1 MSGKTTFPSSQSELY
16 EALKK
21 RQGWA
26 YDYVYAELSHSF
38 RYWVERNSGSEMD
51 AEDAFHK
58 GLLNFYLN
66 LETDKYQFRENTKI
80 TTVIFDYCKKVWLNE
95 LASSRVRMRA
105 TMPDAYDPVNDTDL
119 QKDLER
125 GETIAQVR
133 AALDQLK
140 GDCRKL
146 IEFFYFEEL
155 SLKEIAKKLGLKES
169 STKQKRYDCTEKL
182 KQLVLR
188 QAPGTNER

>member
-1 MSGKTTFPSSQSELY
+1 MTTRKTSPLSQSELY

-26 YDYVYAELSHSF
+26 YDYLYGELSHSF
-38 RYWVERNSGSEMD
+38 RYWVERNSGTEMD

-58 GLLNFYLN
+58 GLLNFLLN
-66 LETDKYQFRENTKI
+66 LETGKYEFRENTKI
-80 TTVIFDYCKKVWLNE
+80 TTVVFDYCKKVWLNE
-95 LASSRVRMRA
+95 LASSRLKKRA
-105 TMPDAYDPVNDTDL
+105 IMPDAYDPVNDVDL

-125 GETIAQVR
+125 AETIAQVR

-140 GDCRKL
+140 ADCRRL
-146 IEFFYFEEL
+146 IEMFYCDEL
-155 SLKEIAKKLGLKES
+155 SLKEIAKKLGMKES

-182 KQLVLR
+182 KQLVLK
-188 QAPGTNER
+188 QAPRN

>member
-1 MSGKTTFPSSQSELY
+1 MPDKPTSVFSQSELY

-26 YDYVYAELSHSF
+26 YDYVYTELSPSF

-58 GLLNFYLN
+58 GLLNFLLN
-66 LETDKYQFRENTKI
+66 LETGKYEFRESAKI
-80 TTVIFDYCKKVWLNE
+80 STVIFDYCKKVWLNE
-95 LASSRVRMRA
+95 LASSRVKTRR
-105 TMPDAYDPVNDTDL
+105 TMPDAYDPANDTDL

-125 GETIAQVR
+125 SETIAQVR

-140 GDCRKL
+140 ADCRQM
-146 IEFFYFEEL
+146 IEYFYLEEL
-155 SLKEIAKKLGLKES
+155 SLKEIAEKMGIKKS

-182 KQLVLR
+182 KQLVLKQDSQNR
-188 QAPGTNER
+188 

>member
-1 MSGKTTFPSSQSELY
+1 MTAKRNSPHSQSELY

-26 YDYVYAELSHSF
+26 YDYVYAELSQSF
-38 RYWVERNSGSEMD
+38 RYWVERNSGTDMD

-58 GLLNFYLN
+58 GLLNFLLN
-66 LETDKYQFRENTKI
+66 LETGKYEFRENAKI
-80 TTVIFDYCKKVWLNE
+80 TTVVFDYCKKVWLNE
-95 LASSRVRMRA
+95 LASSRLKKRS
-105 TMPDAYDPVNDTDL
+105 TMPDAYDPVDDVDL

-133 AALDQLK
+133 QALNQLK
-140 GDCRKL
+140 TDCRKL
-146 IEFFYFEEL
+146 IEYFYFDEL
-155 SLKEIAKKLGLKES
+155 SLKEIAQKLGMKES

-182 KQLVLR
+182 KQLVLK
-188 QAPGTNER
+188 QAPRN